1 LSLTRIA
8 YLYCM
13 AIITV
18 LVKVRKAAIQS
29 SFLSSICKKPNK
41 RTTLLGKNLFSSGL
55 QLFLQSKHSPDR
67 EYCLT
72 LISVKTIAPL
82 GLRFKNKEGEYQRS
96 SSLFERGELECPK
109 SFFKC
114 GFLCNFIL
122 NNRYYHLQ
130 CFSKKLRLLQPVY
143 SIGLPRSQILMS
155 FSFMNYEFVG
165 TVVEDVVQV

>member
-1 LSLTRIA
+1 
-8 YLYCM
+8 M

-72 LISVKTIAPL
+72 LTSVKTIAPL
-82 GLRFKNKEGEYQRS
+82 GLRFRNKEGEYQRS

-122 NNRYYHLQ
+122 NNRYYHL
-130 CFSKKLRLLQPVY
+130 LQPVY